1 MKQRPE
7 LVRSVPLIDIE
18 IERGG
23 DGRTVTAYAATFGDP
38 YEVIDMDGHYDEIIN
53 RAAFNAELGRGFGHV
68 RVLFNHGRT
77 ISGTPSSDFSMPIAV
92 PLEVRAEARGLLTRS
107 RYLEDPLAD
116 RVLEQIR
123 SGGVTAQSFRGPIY
137 RSARPVAGPNGRPV
151 IERLA
156 LGLIEYGP
164 AVFATND
171 SAQFL
176 AVRSQLLEERFGDLD
191 DLTEEERA
199 ELVRRLNPQSP
210 ADDAQ
215 TPVVDGSE
223 GSDAQEEEEAAARA
237 AAEAAGSSTDLL
249 AAEAANRRRRLQTET
264 NK

>member
-38 YEVIDMDGHYDEIIN
+38 YEVVDMDGHYDEIIN
-53 RAAFNAELGRGFGHV
+53 RAAFNAELGRGFNHV

-77 ISGTPSSDFSMPIAV
+77 ISGTPSESFSKPIAV
-92 PLEVRAEARGLLTRS
+92 PVEVRAEPRGLLTRS
-107 RYLEDPLAD
+107 RYLNHGLAD
-116 RVLEQIR
+116 EVLEMI
-123 SGGVTAQSFRGPIY
+123 GAGAVKAQSFRGPIY
-137 RSARPVAGPNGRPV
+137 RSARPTHGPNGRPV

-176 AVRSQLLEERFGDLD
+176 AVRSQLLDERFGDLD
-191 DLTEEERA
+191 DLTEEDRA
-199 ELVRRLNPQSP
+199 ELARRLNPNGP
-210 ADDAQ
+210 APDAL
-215 TPVVDGSE
+215 TPVADGAG
-223 GSDAQEEEEAAARA
+223 GSDAQGEDTDDSVSVDPGSSIDIAAASA
-237 AAEAAGSSTDLL
+237 A
-249 AAEAANRRRRLQTET
+249 RRRRT
-264 NK
+264 